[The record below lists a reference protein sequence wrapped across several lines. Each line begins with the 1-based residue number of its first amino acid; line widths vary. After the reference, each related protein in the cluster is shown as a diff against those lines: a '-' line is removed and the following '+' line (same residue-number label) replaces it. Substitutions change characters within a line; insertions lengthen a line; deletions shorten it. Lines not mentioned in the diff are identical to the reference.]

1 MQFEEFNKKI
11 REAAE
16 QHHPA
21 YDEKAWKKMEKL
33 LSKHLPQE
41 KKDRK
46 RIIFFILFF
55 LLLGGGV
62 FVTINKPWQKNTT
75 AVNQPT
81 ITFPL
86 DNKQLSNSQQTNDQ
100 KTTPGT
106 VTSKEE
112 DQSQQPTISNTSHQN
127 NLVAF
132 EMNPR
137 RKKIIDESLIAK
149 QNRPVADIGK
159 EFLNNEVKKDE
170 NTISNNQLPNKNNE
184 VSTAIAN
191 VPNNVVTVVTPKID
205 ESKQET
211 VQEDKNGK
219 DNNTKATAK
228 KNKTGSKKFLD
239 GFAFNLSG
247 GPDVSKAGDSRFGK
261 TTFAFGAGISYTWKK
276 FTLRTGV
283 YSANKI
289 YTADENDYKLNYS
302 LPQNIIFEGADANC
316 KVVEIPFS
324 LTYNFASKKGG
335 NWFAGTGLSSYLM
348 KEEDYTFWY
357 TNSSSGSYYP
367 KHLEIK
373 NKNKHYFSVINLSA
387 GYTRQVS
394 NSISITAEPYVKIP
408 FQGIG
413 LGRVQL
419 NSGGVLFT
427 VGIQPF
433 NNKNKK

>member
-41 KKDRK
+41 EKGRR

-55 LLLGGGV
+55 LLLGSGV
-62 FVTINKPWQKNTT
+62 FVAINKPWQKTTT
-75 AVNQPT
+75 AGNQPPVT
-81 ITFPL
+81 VPQ
-86 DNKQLSNSQQTNDQ
+86 DNKQQSNSQQTNDQ
-100 KTTPGT
+100 QANPGT

-112 DQSQQPTISNTSHQN
+112 DQPQQPAIDNISHQKN
-127 NLVAF
+127 VIAF

-137 RKKIIDESLIAK
+137 QKKTNDETAIAK
-149 QNRPVADIGK
+149 QNSPFANIGK
-159 EFLNNEVKKDE
+159 ELINNEVKKDE
-170 NTISNNQLPNKNNE
+170 NTTPDNQLPKKNNE
-184 VSTAIAN
+184 VSTTTAN
-191 VPNNVVTVVTPKID
+191 VPNNVVAPKID
-205 ESKQET
+205 ESKQVA
-211 VQEDKNGK
+211 VQEDKTGK
-219 DNNTKATAK
+219 EDNSKATAQ
-228 KNKTGSKKFLD
+228 KNKAGSKKFLD

-276 FTLRTGV
+276 FTLKTGV
-283 YSANKI
+283 YSAKKI
-289 YTADENDYKLNYS
+289 YTAGENDYKINYS
-302 LPQNIIFEGADANC
+302 LPQNVKFEGADADC
-316 KVVEIPFS
+316 RVTEIPFS
-324 LTYNFASKKGG
+324 LSYNFASK
-335 NWFAGTGLSSYLM
+335 NNHSWFAGAGLSSYLM
-348 KEEDYTFWY
+348 REEDYTYWFS
-357 TNSSSGSYYP
+357 NSSTGSSYSRYFE
-367 KHLEIK
+367 LK

-387 GYTRQVS
+387 GYTRQLS
-394 NSISITAEPYVKIP
+394 KSISITAEPYVKIP

-413 LGRVQL
+413 LGSVQL

-433 NNKNKK
+433 NSKKKK